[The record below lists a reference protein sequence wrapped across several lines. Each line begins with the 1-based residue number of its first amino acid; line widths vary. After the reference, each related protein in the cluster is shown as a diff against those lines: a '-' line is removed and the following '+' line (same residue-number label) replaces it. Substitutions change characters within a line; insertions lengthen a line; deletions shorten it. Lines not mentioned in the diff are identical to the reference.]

1 MKDSKNVL
9 FLVFRFLGRGGEFL
23 AEGAKKFASGGLD
36 AIIAAVRT
44 SGF

>member
-1 MKDSKNVL
+1 MKDSEIVL
-9 FLVFRFLGRGGEFL
+9 FLVFKFLGRGGEFL
-23 AEGAKKFASGGLD
+23 AEGAKKLASGGLN